1 GSAAPFVMLLKKAGI
16 KKQKAARKV
25 LRIKKSVS
33 FGDGNKSISA
43 EPYDG
48 FLVEYTID
56 FPHPLIGVQ
65 NMTIDLNPE
74 NFDKL
79 AKEENVG
86 LFVAP
91 NFAIGAILMMRFARE
106 AAKYFPHVEIIELH
120 HDQKLDAPSGTAI
133 KTLEEIA
140 KVRQEFRQGHEQEYE
155 KIAGARGGDFQ
166 GMRVHSIR
174 LPGLI
179 AHQEVILG
187 GIGQTLSIK
196 HDSLSRE
203 CFMPGIML
211 AIKKVISW
219 KGLVSGL
226 ENIL

>member
-1 GSAAPFVMLLKKAGI
+1 MNRSMK
-16 KKQKAARKV
+16 
-25 LRIKKSVS
+25 
-33 FGDGNKSISA
+33 
-43 EPYDG
+43 
-48 FLVEYTID
+48 
-56 FPHPLIGVQ
+56 
-65 NMTIDLNPE
+65 
-74 NFDKL
+74 
-79 AKEENVG
+79 
-86 LFVAP
+86 
-91 NFAIGAILMMRFARE
+91 
-106 AAKYFPHVEIIELH
+106 
-120 HDQKLDAPSGTAI
+120 
-133 KTLEEIA
+133 
-140 KVRQEFRQGHEQEYE
+140 